1 MKKRVDERNT
11 MFSRMF
17 EIVPGTEKYAGYY
30 AEHPELEKNDT
41 VLRTHPEGVFSNRIL
56 ENSLINGAFGL
67 LHDLRIYSG
76 AESVVQGKS
85 QEKSR
90 PLPPLTS
97 QELTQFLHDTA
108 ASYGAV
114 LSGSVPTDLQFV
126 YEHRGR
132 GRHYGKPTDIVLPN
146 TFVYAVEMD
155 TAAVNKAPAIEESV
169 EVVRKY
175 IQSAVIGLVLSYTL
189 REMGYNAV
197 CHIDGES
204 QLILPLAADRAGVGS
219 IGWMGILLTKKYGP
233 RVRLGAVTTDA
244 PIEYSTINDFNVLE
258 FCKTCG
264 KCSDLCP
271 SAAIAP
277 LTSAENAEKP
287 AINPEKCYKTW
298 KELGTDCGVCLAACP
313 FGKNKQNIP
322 EESVP
327 GDPDFLKQLL
337 FSKK

>member
-1 MKKRVDERNT
+1 MEKRFDERNT

-17 EIVPGTEKYAGYY
+17 EITPDTDKYSSYY
-30 AEHPELEKNDT
+30 AEHPELEKTDEL
-41 VLRTHPEGVFSNRIL
+41 LRNHPEGVFSDRIL
-56 ENSLINGAFGL
+56 ENAVINGGFGL
-67 LHDLRIYSG
+67 LQDLRMYSG
-76 AESVVQGKS
+76 AESVVSAKS
-85 QEKSR
+85 QEMIQPS
-90 PLPPLTS
+90 LTP

-114 LSGSVPTDLQFV
+114 LSGAVSTDLQFV
-126 YEHRGR
+126 YAQRGR
-132 GRHYGKPTDIVLPN
+132 GRHYGKLTDKVLPN

-155 TAAVNKAPAIEESV
+155 AEAVNKAPAIEESM

-175 IQSAVIGLVLSYTL
+175 IQAAVIGLVLSYTL

-204 QLILPLAADRAGVGS
+204 QLVLPLAADKAGLGS

-233 RVRLGAVTTDA
+233 KVRLGAITTDA
-244 PIEYSTINDFNVLE
+244 PILASEINDFNVLE

-264 KCSDLCP
+264 KCVDICP

-277 LTSAENAEKP
+277 LSSAENAVKP

-298 KELGTDCGVCLAACP
+298 KELGTDCGVCLAICP
-313 FGKNKQNIP
+313 FGKSIKKAD
-322 EESVP
+322 EKSTP
-327 GDPDFLKQLL
+327 GDPDFLKQFM

>member
-1 MKKRVDERNT
+1 MKKRFDERNT

-17 EIVPGTEKYAGYY
+17 EITPDTEEYSKYY
-30 AEHPELEKNDT
+30 AEHPELEKTDEL
-41 VLRTHPEGVFSNRIL
+41 LRNHPEGVFSDRIL
-56 ENSLINGAFGL
+56 ENAVINGGFGL
-67 LHDLRIYSG
+67 LKDLRMYSG
-76 AESVVQGKS
+76 AESVVSGKPPKEIQPS
-85 QEKSR
+85 LS
-90 PLPPLTS
+90 PL
-97 QELTQFLHDTA
+97 ELLQFLQDTA
-108 ASYGAV
+108 VSYGAV
-114 LSGSVPTDLQFV
+114 LTGAVPTEAQFV
-126 YEHRGR
+126 YEQRGR
-132 GRHYGKPTDIVLPN
+132 GRHYGKLTDKVLPN

-155 TAAVNKAPAIEESV
+155 ADAVNKAPAIEESV

-175 IQSAVIGLVLSYTL
+175 IQAAVIGLVLSYTL

-204 QLILPLAADRAGVGS
+204 QLVLPLAADKAGLGS

-244 PIEYSTINDFNVLE
+244 PIAVSEIKDFNVLE

-264 KCSDLCP
+264 KCVDLCP

-313 FGKNKQNIP
+313 FGKIAKEAREKP
-322 EESVP
+322 AP